1 MSQVV
6 ASRYNAMASSRY
18 AGLGAPSL
26 NQVDL
31 TARQRELRN
40 TIVADVLQEYSGMA
54 GMEAPQ
60 KEGDLGGF
68 VAPPKSFS
76 EAELRK
82 FVPERTVG
90 PMRPRS
96 EVGRLPEIGQAEEGV
111 VEGKARLSERHQRGT
126 ADLRQSNA
134 LTNGDITQR

>member
-76 EAELRK
+76 EAELRNS
-82 FVPERTVG
+82 F
-90 PMRPRS
+90 RS
-96 EVGRLPEIGQAEEGV
+96 EPLDRC
-111 VEGKARLSERHQRGT
+111 
-126 ADLRQSNA
+126 A
-134 LTNGDITQR
+134 LDQKLVDCQK